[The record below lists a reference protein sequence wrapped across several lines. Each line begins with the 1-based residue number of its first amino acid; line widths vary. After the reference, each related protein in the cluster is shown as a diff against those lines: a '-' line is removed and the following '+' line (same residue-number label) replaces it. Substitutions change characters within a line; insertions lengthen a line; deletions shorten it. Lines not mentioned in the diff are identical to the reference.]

1 MCCVSGFVVCCYY
14 GHKCAVPEVYN
25 RKQIADML
33 PENHLTCGALW
44 TRGAHCSHGAVAARC
59 PRWPRC
65 PRRTLEPRSTRLARR
80 PAVSLWPRGSDRSDE
95 AGDALSWGAHWP
107 DGAWLSRGASLSVVT
122 SVAWR
127 SRNSLQAH
135 HAGRAGAT
143 ASPLGSGK
151 PDAVLARHARKARC
165 PVGTRGSRRAWRPSV
180 ALGAHR
186 PCLVLPGGTGRPGRA
201 HASGRRSVLGRLRL
215 FRGSDGMSCISMF
228 ADAPVH
234 TPCCA
239 AVGDVA
245 VGGGDGQGGGNGRER
260 CLLVAAKRGKIDAA
274 RMRRGAGLVRR
285 KMEHLI
291 NFVGQPP
298 DL

>member
-1 MCCVSGFVVCCYY
+1 MCCVFGFVVCCYY
-14 GHKCAVPEVYN
+14 GHECAVPGVYN
-25 RKQIADML
+25 RKQIADMF

-44 TRGAHCSHGAVAARC
+44 TRGANCSHGAVAARC
-59 PRWPRC
+59 PRWSRC
-65 PRRTLEPRSTRLARR
+65 PRRALEPRGTRLARR

-151 PDAVLARHARKARC
+151 PHAVLARHARKARC

-186 PCLVLPGGTGRPGRA
+186 PCLVLPGGTGRTGRA
-201 HASGRRSVLGRLRL
+201 NASGRRSVLGRLRL
-215 FRGSDGMSCISMF
+215 FRGSDGICRASPCLLMLLFTLPAARLWAMLRWVAEMGKEEETAGSDACSWRQSVAKLMPRECEEVQDS
-228 ADAPVH
+228 ASKDGAPV
-234 TPCCA
+234 
-239 AVGDVA
+239 
-245 VGGGDGQGGGNGRER
+245 QF
-260 CLLVAAKRGKIDAA
+260 RGSAS
-274 RMRRGAGLVRR
+274 
-285 KMEHLI
+285 
-291 NFVGQPP
+291 
-298 DL
+298 